1 MSSSGDQA
9 CKVDRVTEAWNLEN
23 MDERLRRR
31 RENSEASLRDLEE
44 FFNQEVLE
52 AAMRDARAEMVEG
65 KVENTYRLLTG
76 EDVSSG
82 AKVEVKDRLE
92 RSGVDPEAVTS
103 DFVSYQTIR
112 SHLQNCLEIDTD
124 RKSKLTPT
132 DGKNTVFKLLSRTEV
147 ITKRTIDRLRSAG
160 HLTVGEVD
168 VTLSLRVT
176 CTECGEEY
184 TFARLI
190 DRGGCDCDDSER
202 E

>member
-1 MSSSGDQA
+1 MSNSGERT

-31 RENSEASLRDLEE
+31 RENSNASLRDLEE

-52 AAMRDARAEMVEG
+52 AALRDARADMVEG
-65 KVENTYRLLTG
+65 EVENTYRLLTG

-82 AKVEVKDRLE
+82 AQVEIKDRLE
-92 RSGVDPEAVTS
+92 RSGVDSEAVTT

-112 SHLQNCLEIDTD
+112 SHFRNCLDINTD
-124 RKSKLTPT
+124 RKTTVTPT

-190 DRGGCDCDDSER
+190 DRGNCDCDDLER